1 MKNIF
6 QGIKKLPDFIYNNNK
21 KIITISSLFM
31 CAAFIWS
38 YAILSMPMVT
48 HEDSFFMFDDF
59 EDEAVPLGLLDT
71 DNLNGMLCPYQ
82 DVATHWAK
90 DAIVK
95 VCDEYQ
101 IMSPISDDM
110 FEPNKIITR
119 GEFVTTLGR
128 LENIDIID
136 KKVKTF
142 TDIKTDAFYMPYVAW
157 AEENGIL
164 ANEKNRKFRPNDL
177 ITREEMAVMMCHY
190 LENVR
195 GAILTGG
202 NTFTDFDKI
211 SSWAVDDVM
220 LVTGSMYMNGRS
232 DGSFDPKSGV
242 TRAELASLLARLI
255 EEFDL

>member
-6 QGIKKLPDFIYNNNK
+6 QGIKKLPDFIYSNNK
-21 KIITISSLFM
+21 KIIIISSLFM

-110 FEPNKIITR
+110 FEPNKTITR

-136 KKVKTF
+136 KKVKTSLKPLQKKLYELF
-142 TDIKTDAFYMPYVAW
+142 QKEIALEAEIK
-157 AEENGIL
+157 N
-164 ANEKNRKFRPNDL
+164 NK
-177 ITREEMAVMMCHY
+177 
-190 LENVR
+190 
-195 GAILTGG
+195 
-202 NTFTDFDKI
+202 
-211 SSWAVDDVM
+211 
-220 LVTGSMYMNGRS
+220 
-232 DGSFDPKSGV
+232 
-242 TRAELASLLARLI
+242 ELAESIDNVTKTFEKEYKRTLSPIVTLQFSSAASSSPLAPWHLP
-255 EEFDL
+255 